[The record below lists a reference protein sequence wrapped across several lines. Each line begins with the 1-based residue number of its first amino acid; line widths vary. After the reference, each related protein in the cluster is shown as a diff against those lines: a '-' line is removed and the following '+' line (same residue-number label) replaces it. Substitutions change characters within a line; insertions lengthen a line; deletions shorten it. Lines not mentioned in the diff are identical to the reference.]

1 MKMSNL
7 KRNLIKILE
16 QNDYADF
23 CVLSSLTKC
32 EGINCSECP
41 FDDEEKFSDLIDEL
55 KNNYVCQCRKCGAK
69 FSATHTNCPS
79 CNAIESVRLL

>member
-1 MKMSNL
+1 MTNL

-16 QNDYADF
+16 QNHHINM
-23 CVLSSLTKC
+23 CVLS
-32 EGINCSECP
+32 CSDVQCAECP
-41 FDDEEKFSDLIDEL
+41 FDDKGSLETLIDEL